1 MSIWRMAPLCLMWCI
16 WREQNACSF
25 EDCETGMYEIDLKK
39 LRERNA
45 RDYLEKV
52 GDTNLVYV

>member
-1 MSIWRMAPLCLMWCI
+1 MAPLCLMWCI